1 MFTRSIST
9 TEATPTPTSAV
20 DRIRSKSRGLVD
32 AVVLARALAAVL
44 REGAAPE
51 TLDRY
56 AELRRPAAAKVLA
69 LASRLTRVATLHS
82 PLGRRLRNAVLR
94 LLDRMPAVK
103 RRLALQLS
111 GIARRD
117 LSVLPLA
124 LLSPMPAGLPAGRKE
139 NFYD

>member
-1 MFTRSIST
+1 
-9 TEATPTPTSAV
+9 
-20 DRIRSKSRGLVD
+20 
-32 AVVLARALAAVL
+32 
-44 REGAAPE
+44 
-51 TLDRY
+51 
-56 AELRRPAAAKVLA
+56 
-69 LASRLTRVATLHS
+69 
-82 PLGRRLRNAVLR
+82 VLR